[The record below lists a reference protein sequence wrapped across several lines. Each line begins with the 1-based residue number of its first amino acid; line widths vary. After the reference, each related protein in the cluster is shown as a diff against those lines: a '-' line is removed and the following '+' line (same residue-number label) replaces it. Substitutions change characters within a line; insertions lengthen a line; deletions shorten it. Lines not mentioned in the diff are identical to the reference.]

1 MCEHFSAET
10 HMQTLNK
17 KNIYMK
23 RTSIL
28 LLFLHKIIKFQAL
41 SMAMHT
47 YFKKKT
53 LKALIPSLKFTNFQG
68 FQGPVGTLLNITK

>member
-17 KNIYMK
+17 KKIYMK

-28 LLFLHKIIKFQAL
+28 LLFLHKTITIQAL

-47 YFKKKT
+47 YLKKK
-53 LKALIPSLKFTNFQG
+53 P
-68 FQGPVGTLLNITK
+68 